1 MKHLICIGSL
11 VLCLLLTACGGGTP
25 AAGGIKG
32 RLVGSES
39 GKPLEKAQVILC
51 LAAAEGSAEVCTL
64 QAAPTVQTD
73 ATGAFQLDGVPAGK
87 YYLLYAL
94 PAELKLSADK
104 WGGLKLTRGATCM
117 KSSKNAICKPD
128 KEADGGF
135 WQDGGAYVG
144 NNNISKGATKFDD
157 EAKYSPVG
165 AKFTSGEG
173 GLFLFQGAARSDFTG
188 ISFGVEAAK
197 LAPQVQVNGGAVSE
211 VEWKVLGR

>member
-1 MKHLICIGSL
+1 MKRIMWIGL
-11 VLCLLLTACGGGTP
+11 LALCLLLAACGAGAP
-25 AAGGIKG
+25 AAGSIKG
-32 RLVGSES
+32 RLAGSNS
-39 GKPLEKAQVILC
+39 SKPLEKAQVILC
-51 LAAAEGSAEVCTL
+51 LASGEGSAELCTL
-64 QAAPTVQTD
+64 QAAPTVETD
-73 ATGAFQLDGVPAGK
+73 ASGNFRLDGVPAGK
-87 YYLLYAL
+87 YYLVYAL

-117 KSSKNAICKPD
+117 KSGKNAICKPD

-135 WQDGGAYVG
+135 WQGGGTYLG
-144 NNNISKGATKFDD
+144 NNNTILRATKFDD